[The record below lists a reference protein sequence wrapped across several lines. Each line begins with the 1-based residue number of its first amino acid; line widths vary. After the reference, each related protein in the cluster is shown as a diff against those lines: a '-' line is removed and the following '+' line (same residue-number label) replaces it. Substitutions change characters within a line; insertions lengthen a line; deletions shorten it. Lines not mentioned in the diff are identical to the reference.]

1 MKTEAIAAYA
11 DKSLNFFFFLSIR
24 SEINCRKEGSGC
36 QLLFFLF
43 LIFLLL
49 RTWVIH
55 LPMSSDDIAKVIRGN
70 KVAFQDCFIANL
82 YFMLTYPMTI
92 ISEPPGYE
100 PLTVPPG
107 SPLMLSWDT
116 CISTFALL
124 ATDQETFQ
132 TNDSFQ
138 TWTRVRAPPGILSDA
153 QRHSL
158 RDVIIFDQGTLFLVD
173 GTVYLRTE
181 DEFTKLDES
190 RGISETGILGLSKR
204 RWCQIRYLYKVS
216 ER

>member
-1 MKTEAIAAYA
+1 
-11 DKSLNFFFFLSIR
+11 
-24 SEINCRKEGSGC
+24 
-36 QLLFFLF
+36 
-43 LIFLLL
+43 
-49 RTWVIH
+49 
-55 LPMSSDDIAKVIRGN
+55 MSTDDIAKVIQGN
-70 KVAFQDCFIANL
+70 NVDFQDCRIADL
-82 YFMLTYPMTI
+82 HFLLTFPMEI
-92 ISEPPGYE
+92 VLEPPGYL
-100 PLTVPPG
+100 PLTLPPG

-190 RGISETGILGLSKR
+190 RGISETGILGFSKR